1 MSSESKTQDWSKPA
15 AMAIPKGGYLP
26 GQGRTGALR
35 AHLSQDPGLLW
46 LLDRRESH
54 SRPRRGVLRTCQD
67 DREDDRRAAGRSCG
81 AKIALP
87 ALVAVSHQRGNLF
100 HVPRHFRHRL
110 RQIHR
115 GRCHAVLRSHL
126 GITTVFESF
135 LKDSRWTRKTN
146 PASFVTFVREHQC
159 PSFLEYGEYPFVS
172 ADEVKKALK
181 LKAAFSTMLDQM
193 Q

>member
-1 MSSESKTQDWSKPA
+1 MSSESKTQDWSKPV
-15 AMAIPKGGYLP
+15 AMAIPKGGYFQ
-26 GQGRTGALR
+26 GQGRAGALR
-35 AHLSQDPGLLW
+35 SHLSQDTGLLR
-46 LLDRRESH
+46 LLDRRENH
-54 SRPRRGVLRTCQD
+54 PRTRREVLRTCQD
-67 DREDDRRAAGRSCG
+67 DRKDDRRAAGRSCG

-115 GRCHAVLRSHL
+115 GCCHAVLRHGHFDSL
-126 GITTVFESF
+126 RKSRGIPDGLED
-135 LKDSRWTRKTN
+135 KSRPPSSRLF
-146 PASFVTFVREHQC
+146 ASINARVSSNTA
-159 PSFLEYGEYPFVS
+159 EYPFVS

-181 LKAAFSTMLDQM
+181 LKAAFSDMLDQM